1 VTEAVGDL
9 DIYLALWEQRSPEK
23 PTVPTDG
30 AGPAA
35 VDAIDAALRDP
46 YTLRS
51 RLVTEIRDHQDAG
64 NARVDA
70 MIAAR
75 RAERS

>member
-1 VTEAVGDL
+1 VE
-9 DIYLALWEQRSPEK
+9 
-23 PTVPTDG
+23 
-30 AGPAA
+30 
-35 VDAIDAALRDP
+35 AIDSALQDL